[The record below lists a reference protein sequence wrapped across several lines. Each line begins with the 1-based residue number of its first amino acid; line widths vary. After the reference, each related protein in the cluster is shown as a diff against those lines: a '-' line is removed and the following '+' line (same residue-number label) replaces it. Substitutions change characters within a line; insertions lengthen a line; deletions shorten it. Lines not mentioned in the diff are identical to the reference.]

1 MENIEGLIKD
11 VSNICKSYLTEEEQI
26 YISKKWEKYE
36 KKKVCKKW
44 QLRMDGWIFRIKM
57 GTRTRNKI

>member
-26 YISKKWEKYE
+26 YISKEWEKYE
-36 KKKVCKKW
+36 KEEVCFIAATN
-44 QLRMDGWIFRIKM
+44 GWLDFQNCFK
-57 GTRTRNKI
+57 